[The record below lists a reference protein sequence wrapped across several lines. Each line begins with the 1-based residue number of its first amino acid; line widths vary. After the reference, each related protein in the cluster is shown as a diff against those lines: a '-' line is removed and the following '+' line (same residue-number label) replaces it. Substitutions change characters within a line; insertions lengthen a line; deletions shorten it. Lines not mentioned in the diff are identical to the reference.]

1 MGTDNKRLVT
11 RKKDIS
17 KRFQVQI
24 NLEKILKS
32 DIRNIYFK
40 NIHIS
45 PDYLQQI
52 KKNIFAMIRQ
62 LGPPTFFFHIYK
74 CIASME
80 SIGDYAIQFVQE
92 REKRNQTETLENDG
106 IDYLIRKDPVTCTHY
121 YKHRINALKKL
132 ICHDEMFFERILDY
146 YFVI

>member
-1 MGTDNKRLVT
+1 
-11 RKKDIS
+11 
-17 KRFQVQI
+17 
-24 NLEKILKS
+24 
-32 DIRNIYFK
+32 
-40 NIHIS
+40 
-45 PDYLQQI
+45 
-52 KKNIFAMIRQ
+52 
-62 LGPPTFFFHIYK
+62 
-74 CIASME
+74 ME
-80 SIGDYAIQFVQE
+80 SIGDYTIQFVQE

>member
-1 MGTDNKRLVT
+1 MGTDKKRLVT

-32 DIRNIYFK
+32 DIRYIYFK

-52 KKNIFAMIRQ
+52 KKNIFVMIRQ
-62 LGPPTFFFHIYK
+62 LGPPTFF
-74 CIASME
+74 
-80 SIGDYAIQFVQE
+80 
-92 REKRNQTETLENDG
+92 
-106 IDYLIRKDPVTCTHY
+106 VTFTSVE
-121 YKHRINALKKL
+121 HRCLLLFCN
-132 ICHDEMFFERILDY
+132 
-146 YFVI
+146 

>member
-1 MGTDNKRLVT
+1 MGVNKKRLVT

-32 DIRNIYFK
+32 DIGYIYFK

-62 LGPPTFFFHIYK
+62 LGPPTFF
-74 CIASME
+74 
-80 SIGDYAIQFVQE
+80 
-92 REKRNQTETLENDG
+92 
-106 IDYLIRKDPVTCTHY
+106 VTFTS
-121 YKHRINALKKL
+121 A
-132 ICHDEMFFERILDY
+132 
-146 YFVI
+146 